1 MHHLKRFAP
10 WISLLILIA
19 ALFFI
24 WHEIE
29 HIQYGQVRSA
39 LHRIPVFSV
48 SIAVVLTALNY
59 LVLVGYDYLAVRS
72 IGRPVPFRFV
82 AIASFVGFSTSYN
95 FSSLLGGPAIRY
107 RFYSKWGFT
116 PQELVRIIVMIG
128 VTYWVG
134 VAFLGSV
141 LFIVE
146 NIRFPDRLQV
156 FKSYPA
162 LLSTQGIG
170 WILAAVVAAYLVWV
184 VRQKG
189 GWRIGDT
196 EIKPPSIGLTAQ
208 QLVVAALDL
217 AIAAGAM
224 YALVGED
231 MQLRYDQFLTVY
243 LLATLAVVI
252 SNVPG
257 GVGVFESVFLA
268 FAPSEATSSL
278 VASLI
283 LFRII
288 YYLLPLTVAMLLLGG
303 TEIAPLRGK
312 ITESLHRGT
321 QWWPAVAPY
330 VIAIMTFCAG
340 SIMILSGATPGIVE
354 RVQFLVRWVPAPLL
368 EVSHFL
374 GSIVGACLLILAR
387 GLYRRLDSAYYLTCG
402 LLVAGI
408 LASLIKGIDFEEA
421 IFLSLVLGAL
431 LPAHRAFYR
440 KGKLIHERLSRSWL
454 LAIAVVVVCAI
465 WLGLFSSKHV
475 DYRDWDWW
483 RFFIDTEA
491 PRALRTAVAVA
502 SVLILFGLMR
512 LLSPYPPAPEGA
524 SPSDIATAFSIAS
537 KHPRSYAHLAVLGDK
552 QLLFNEER
560 TAYVMYARQ
569 GCSWV
574 CMGDPVGPDDRV
586 NDLVWRFREL
596 VDRYGGRPIF
606 YEVGTEYLT
615 VYLDQGLTLLKIG
628 EEGRVPLPEFGL
640 EGSSRKG
647 LRQTYNRM
655 KREGVEFEVLPP
667 ERVQEVLGRL
677 KEISDRWMVEKGA
690 SEKGFSLGF
699 FNEETLMR
707 YPCAVLRKDGKI
719 LAFANVL
726 PSQAKS
732 ELSIDLMRYDAGD
745 LSGVMEYLFIELMLW
760 GKSQGYAWFSLGM
773 APLSGIESRRLSP
786 LWNRMTQLL
795 FKHGDRFY
803 SFEGLRQYKDKFD
816 PEWEGRYIAL
826 PRGMALPK
834 MLADLTAL
842 IGKHR

>member
-1 MHHLKRFAP
+1 MHYLKRFAP

-19 ALFFI
+19 ALVFI

-29 HIQYGQVRSA
+29 HIQYGQVRAA
-39 LHRIPVFSV
+39 LHRISASSV
-48 SIAVVLTALNY
+48 LIAVGLTVLNY

-72 IGRPVPFRFV
+72 IGRAVPFRFV
-82 AIASFVGFSTSYN
+82 AVASFVGFSTSYN

-128 VTYWVG
+128 ATYWVG

-141 LFIVE
+141 LFIIE
-146 NIRFPDRLQV
+146 NIPFPDRLQV
-156 FKSYPA
+156 FKGTPS
-162 LLSTQGIG
+162 LISTRGVG
-170 WILAAVVAAYLVWV
+170 WILAAIVAAYLVWIA
-184 VRQKG
+184 RSKG

-196 EIKPPSIGLTAQ
+196 EINPPSIGLTAQ

-224 YALVGED
+224 YALVGVD

-243 LLATLAVVI
+243 LLATLVVVI

-257 GVGVFESVFLA
+257 GVGIFESVFLA
-268 FAPSEATSSL
+268 FAPTEATSSL

-288 YYLLPLTVAMLLLGG
+288 YYLMPLTIAMLLLGV
-303 TEIAPLRGK
+303 TEFAPLRGK
-312 ITESLHRGT
+312 IADSLHRGT

-330 VIAIMTFCAG
+330 VIAVMTFCAG
-340 SIMILSGATPGIVE
+340 TIMILSGATPGIVE
-354 RVQFLVRWVPAPLL
+354 RVQFLVRWIPAPLL

-402 LLVAGI
+402 LLGSGI
-408 LASLIKGIDFEEA
+408 LFSLIKGIDFEEA

-431 LPAHRAFYR
+431 IPAHRAFYR
-440 KGKLIHERLSRSWL
+440 KGKLIHERLSSSWL
-454 LAIAVVVVCAI
+454 LAIAVVLVCAI
-465 WLGLFSSKHV
+465 WLGLFSFKHV

-483 RFFIDTEA
+483 RFFVDTEA

-502 SVLILFGLMR
+502 SVLTLFGVMR
-512 LLSPYPPAPEGA
+512 LLSTYPPTPEGA
-524 SPSDIATAFSIAS
+524 SPADIETAFAIAS

-552 QLLFNEER
+552 QLLFNDAR

-569 GCSWV
+569 GRSWV
-574 CMGDPVGPDDRV
+574 CMGDPVGPDDSV

-628 EEGRVPLPEFGL
+628 EEGRVPLPTFGL

-655 KREGVEFEVLPP
+655 KREQVEFELLPP
-667 ERVQEVLGRL
+667 ERVPGIFGRL
-677 KEISDRWMVEKGA
+677 KDISDRWMVEKGA
-690 SEKGFSLGF
+690 AEKGFSLGF
-699 FNEETLMR
+699 FDEATLVR
-707 YPCAVLRKDGKI
+707 YPCAVLRKDGTI
-719 LAFANVL
+719 VAFANVL
-726 PSQAKS
+726 PSDAKS

-760 GKSQGYAWFSLGM
+760 GKSQGYQWFSLGM

-816 PEWEGRYIAL
+816 PAWEGRYIAL